1 LTAVDGIWKD
11 LASEQSVDVTLTV
24 HDRDGDVVSGFDAL
38 RIEQAE
44 AEELYFDFGKTESG
58 AFDVSLMAKPIAT
71 TENFYFQIEDQ
82 NTVGGFEL
90 GSAVSNWLTSEDVVP
105 SNGITTI
112 TAAGVGSGRGLS
124 ANVEYELAS
133 FTSSGDG
140 VNLELTEG
148 RLRTEI
154 QDTVSLVA
162 DIETTDASGIAEFT
176 FSSSSDVLISAEEG
190 YENAF
195 PNDHVNE
202 LDALQ
207 LMKMLLNGS
216 DIAMSQAD
224 MIASDF
230 NRDGKVNTMDVKAIL
245 EYTVGLAGSK
255 EAEWALI
262 TDDDLTGNTT
272 SNVDYDLDI
281 AIVGLTTDIQ
291 IDATAILIG
300 DVNNSFI

>member
-1 LTAVDGIWKD
+1 LG
-11 LASEQSVDVTLTV
+11 
-24 HDRDGDVVSGFDAL
+24 
-38 RIEQAE
+38 IEQAE

-82 NTVGGFEL
+82 NTVSGFEL
-90 GSAVSNWLTSEDVVP
+90 GSAVSNWLTSEDIVP

-112 TAAGVGSGRGLS
+112 TASGVGSGLS
-124 ANVEYELAS
+124 ANAEYELAS

-140 VNLELTEG
+140 LNLELTEG

-162 DIETTDASGIAEFT
+162 DIETTDASGIANFT

-207 LMKMLLNGS
+207 LMKMLLPGS
-216 DIAMSQAD
+216 DIAMTQAD

-230 NRDGKVNTMDVKAIL
+230 NRDGKVDTMDIKAIL

-281 AIVGLTTDIQ
+281 AIVGLTTDTQ
-291 IDATAILIG
+291 IDATAILVG